1 MNIANEPA
9 VSVFTRLPAPPAAET
24 LGWELISEN
33 PGAGT
38 IEIAFH
44 PGQGFLNPHGTVQG
58 GFVAA
63 MLDDTMGPALVS
75 MTDGACIPSSLDM
88 NVSFL
93 QPVKPGRVI
102 GKGRVVRLGKSLA
115 FLEAELFDEA
125 GALLARATSTA
136 RVTRVADAQG

>member
-1 MNIANEPA
+1 MARQHETKEA
-9 VSVFTRLPAPPAAET
+9 HTSVFTRLPAPPAAET
-24 LGWELISEN
+24 LGWELIAED

-44 PGQGFLNPHGTVQG
+44 PGEAFLNPHGTVQG

-75 MTDGACIPSSLDM
+75 MTDGACVPSSLDM

-93 QPVKPGRVI
+93 RPVKPGRVI
-102 GKGRVVRLGKSLA
+102 GKGRVVKLGKSLA

-125 GALLARATSTA
+125 GELLARATSTA
-136 RVTRVADAQG
+136 RVTRTG

>member
-1 MNIANEPA
+1 MSVAMTEGPKIPE
-9 VSVFTRLPAPPAAET
+9 SVFTRLPAPPAAET
-24 LGWELISEN
+24 LGWELISED
-33 PGAGT
+33 PAAGT

-44 PGQGFLNPHGTVQG
+44 PGRAFLNPHGTVQG

-93 QPVKPGRVI
+93 RPVKPGRVI
-102 GKGRVVRLGKSLA
+102 GRGRVVKLGKSLA

-125 GALLARATSTA
+125 GELLARATSTA
-136 RVTRVADAQG
+136 RVTRTG